1 MPMSVAVVMPPSIT
15 TLAFE
20 FGGHVGQAE
29 VREMAD
35 AVLAAF
41 DEHRQIDLLI
51 LLPSFTGIT
60 PAGALDLKGMKA
72 SVLALGKV
80 RRYAVVAPPRWAGA
94 MIELS
99 DALIP
104 VEARIFAL
112 RDLEAARAWV
122 NAPSAAEAASA
133 PA

>member
-1 MPMSVAVVMPPSIT
+1 M
-15 TLAFE
+15 
-20 FGGHVGQAE
+20 
-29 VREMAD
+29 REMAD